1 MITNKTQIMIVFTFA
16 VIFSLSL
23 VSAITIYSGESVT
36 LELEK
41 PYEYYS
47 VVGNTTEVI
56 LDITQNGNNVTITP
70 SKYSLEDSYEII
82 FFDREKETITIYS
95 SSGGGPSNTIT
106 KYVDRDVVE
115 YVDREIIKKVP
126 AEEVPEVSKKK
137 FPIWVKVILI
147 AGIIF
152 GLVSYIY
159 IVRRRYKN
167 DESE

>member
-1 MITNKTQIMIVFTFA
+1 MNNKITILLIAMV
-16 VIFSLSL
+16 FSLSL
-23 VSAITIYSGESVT
+23 VSAITIYSGESIT

-56 LDITQNGNNVTITP
+56 LDITQDGNNVTITP
-70 SKYSLEDSYEII
+70 SKYSLEDSYEVI

-95 SSGGGPSNTIT
+95 SGGGSSNTIT
-106 KYVDRDVVE
+106 KYVNRDVVE
-115 YVDREIIKKVP
+115 YVDREVIKKVP

-147 AGIIF
+147 VGIIF